1 MQCNSVVP
9 EFLRYGMLVRGLSA
23 VAADPV
29 TDELDPDVAAGF
41 LIRPGYFDADRCVDI
56 LKSGG
61 IDERRAREAVQRQW
75 SRYRDH
81 LGSNAA
87 EGDWVKF
94 DAACQE
100 MADQGV
106 LVRHNFTC
114 CRTCADEEIGEERSV
129 DEPQW
134 GYVFFTQKD
143 AFGLAYESA
152 SVWLGY
158 GSFGASPQIP
168 AAELDRARELDQA
181 RGGDAALRVLYE
193 RTFDHLAEVITTSLA
208 HHGVR
213 YDWDGDTETR
223 IKVIDMDWRRPLPTH
238 TVEPVQPPAASPAPP
253 KKFTFGFG

>member
-1 MQCNSVVP
+1 MAS
-9 EFLRYGMLVRGLSA
+9 
-23 VAADPV
+23 DPV
-29 TDELDPDVAAGF
+29 T
-41 LIRPGYFDADRCVDI
+41 
-56 LKSGG
+56 
-61 IDERRAREAVQRQW
+61 DERRAREAVQQQW
-75 SRYRDH
+75 SRHQDH
-81 LGSNAA
+81 LGSNVD
-87 EGDWVKF
+87 GDWVKF

-114 CRTCADEEIGEERSV
+114 CRTCADDEISDERSA
-129 DEPQW
+129 ENPQW

-152 SVWLGY
+152 SAWLSY

-168 AAELDRARELDQA
+168 AAELDRARELDQE
-181 RGGDAALRVLYE
+181 RGGDTALRVLYE

-208 HHGVR
+208 HHGLR
-213 YDWDGDTETR
+213 YDWDGNTETR

-238 TVEPVQPPAASPAPP
+238 TAEPPQPPSAPPAPP